1 MPERIARI
9 IRREIDFDRIQRHY
23 IDHILLQSADLL
35 LADTGNLKRM
45 PVQMNGMLISAAIA
59 QDKSVAFAP
68 LNHKRID
75 LRPGLIVDGPGIEL
89 RFPCRPISRNVSVN
103 VSSGFVAAAGPAN

>member
-1 MPERIARI
+1 MAVPERIAWI
-9 IRREIDFDRIQRHY
+9 VRREIDFDRIQRHH

-45 PVQMNGMLISAAIA
+45 PVQMNGMLIPAAIA

-68 LNHKRID
+68 LNH
-75 LRPGLIVDGPGIEL
+75 
-89 RFPCRPISRNVSVN
+89 
-103 VSSGFVAAAGPAN
+103 